1 MASLLPLSEDEICEK
16 LREVIQSI
24 VDHDPRIVSI
34 SIKILAKKGTGASVD
49 LEIGRT
55 KEH

>member
-1 MASLLPLSEDEICEK
+1 VASLLPLSEDEICEK

>member
-34 SIKILAKKGTGASVD
+34 SIKILAKKGTGACVD